1 MTSLNAQVEE
11 LDGQSVRSGL
21 RCAGEQ
27 ASGEVSSKSLARDH
41 CRGAIPGYITR
52 LSFCA
57 RFACWEDDSGVV
69 SGDMLVV
76 CRSSNSINLAIIAR
90 VAFKSAILAS
100 CSLRS
105 FWTILSKST
114 SAALI

>member
-1 MTSLNAQVEE
+1 MPRDAPVMTTTFRSGVMFALFH
-11 LDGQSVRSGL
+11 GRGCISVRSGL

-76 CRSSNSINLAIIAR
+76 CGSSNSINLAIIAR
-90 VAFKSAILAS
+90 VAFKSAIL
-100 CSLRS
+100 
-105 FWTILSKST
+105 
-114 SAALI
+114 